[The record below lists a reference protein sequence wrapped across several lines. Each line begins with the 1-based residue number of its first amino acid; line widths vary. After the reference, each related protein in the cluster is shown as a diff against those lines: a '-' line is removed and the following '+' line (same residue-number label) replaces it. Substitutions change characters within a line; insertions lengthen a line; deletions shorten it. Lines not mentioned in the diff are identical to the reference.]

1 MKYSFILLLLVL
13 LSSSLLAQN
22 ENQSDTLARFYNSN
36 YFEFID
42 KDFDKTQIPLDGA
55 IVDIIPFR
63 DGDKFGFIDKLSEK
77 LIIKPQYE
85 QVHCVNKEGAVVK
98 SKNGYGLIDRN
109 NKAII
114 PLQFRQLTKEN
125 GIYTGLLS
133 IVDTNIKEEMY
144 NSVFLS
150 MHFNEEGK
158 FLFSERSHDFKLFQ
172 QQDTLAWFRYG
183 KVYHIRS
190 KTGELLRTFSYEE
203 QTSFLGICNNLLIFK
218 DKNDLQK
225 TDYHAININGKNN
238 FNIKLDAHGIAGVY
252 QLSDS
257 LFGYFGED
265 GDFFFADRNGIDKPY
280 GLVSDMVGF
289 FRYNGDF
296 FSTNYFVV
304 RDFETEKY
312 GIINRNGNI
321 VLPFTYQMLS
331 QIGDDKYLSEHGAT
345 INSKG
350 KEWYPFRYDRMGLEF
365 LSYTNQSFTPGNN
378 LFVVKTNKR
387 YKEKDD
393 KGNIREYI
401 INDDYI
407 FQYVET
413 NGKVKFEL
421 PEGTRFASQFSAGL
435 AAFVDSTG
443 LLGFIDTNGKII
455 IQAEYE
461 LSMAGAYPFPYVITP
476 HFRNGYAYMKS
487 HKGYINRK
495 GKKYFTGKRIEDHY
509 NFSH

>member
-1 MKYSFILLLLVL
+1 MKYSFMLLLLVL
-13 LSSSLLAQN
+13 LSSRLLAQN

-190 KTGELLRTFSYEE
+190 KTGEL
-203 QTSFLGICNNLLIFK
+203 
-218 DKNDLQK
+218 
-225 TDYHAININGKNN
+225 
-238 FNIKLDAHGIAGVY
+238 
-252 QLSDS
+252 
-257 LFGYFGED
+257 
-265 GDFFFADRNGIDKPY
+265 
-280 GLVSDMVGF
+280 
-289 FRYNGDF
+289 
-296 FSTNYFVV
+296 
-304 RDFETEKY
+304 
-312 GIINRNGNI
+312 
-321 VLPFTYQMLS
+321 
-331 QIGDDKYLSEHGAT
+331 
-345 INSKG
+345 
-350 KEWYPFRYDRMGLEF
+350 
-365 LSYTNQSFTPGNN
+365 
-378 LFVVKTNKR
+378 
-387 YKEKDD
+387 
-393 KGNIREYI
+393 
-401 INDDYI
+401 
-407 FQYVET
+407 
-413 NGKVKFEL
+413 
-421 PEGTRFASQFSAGL
+421 
-435 AAFVDSTG
+435 
-443 LLGFIDTNGKII
+443 
-455 IQAEYE
+455 
-461 LSMAGAYPFPYVITP
+461 
-476 HFRNGYAYMKS
+476 
-487 HKGYINRK
+487 
-495 GKKYFTGKRIEDHY
+495 
-509 NFSH
+509 